1 MELPQETIRG
11 LVERQIPFV
20 ERSGLKVIELQ
31 RGKVRL
37 TMPLTG
43 NENHIGTMYAGAL
56 FTLAEIPGGAL
67 FLTTFDV
74 SRFYPVI
81 KEMSVRFRRPA
92 RTEITVEMGLSEED
106 ARRIQQEAEAHGK
119 ADYVLEGELKD
130 AHGEVVALSRGVY
143 QIRVSG
149 T

>member
-92 RTEITVEMGLSEED
+92 RTAITVEMGLSEED

>member
-1 MELPQETIRG
+1 MDLPQETIRA

-92 RTEITVEMGLSEED
+92 RTEITVEIGLSEED

>member
-1 MELPQETIRG
+1 MELPQETIRA

-92 RTEITVEMGLSEED
+92 RTEITVEIGLSEED